1 MFWKRRPPPMRST
14 FPLTKQLDKCRSSG
28 HQTPYL
34 DTSHLTPAHHVPF
47 FLLAAYLTCPPAPTS
62 DKPRA
67 KATVPTPLP
76 PQKKSE
82 LHQTTT
88 ASISSIPPEDFFLS
102 PTDIPKE
109 SSVLLSSSDSSSPSS
124 APLTLQLFFSLLTC
138 FASLFSLSSPP
149 APSCFFLLPAEHQLR
164 ACASCP
170 RAKKNAG
177 GEAVRPPASCARR
190 SRRTRKGSVLE
201 RKGSRRPP
209 NSPWVRWVPTAL
221 CKMKIRFLG

>member
-124 APLTLQLFFSLLTC
+124 PHAPIILLPTDSLCFSLLPV
-138 FASLFSLSSPP
+138 LSSRPLVFLPP
-149 APSCFFLLPAEHQLR
+149 TSGAPAARLCLVPSCQE
-164 ACASCP
+164 
-170 RAKKNAG
+170 
-177 GEAVRPPASCARR
+177 ERR
-190 SRRTRKGSVLE
+190 
-201 RKGSRRPP
+201 
-209 NSPWVRWVPTAL
+209 W
-221 CKMKIRFLG
+221 